1 MPHSFA
7 TLLKAARL
15 ESGVT
20 QQAAAAQMEIPL
32 RTFEKWESGDREP
45 PSYVQR
51 FVLNELKKSA
61 KSK

>member
-1 MPHSFA
+1 MPHSFS

-51 FVLNELKKSA
+51 FVLNELKKISII
-61 KSK
+61 K